1 MVTFPRVFRAPPIT
15 EFFLQTVVERG
26 HNCSLALLGLARTL
40 LVTAARKR
48 RRMLTFM
55 IPHCRPRGNL
65 YSILPE
71 YEGMFRLRDVANWA
85 SIPLIQ
91 AEERMAEDEE
101 EEEEED
107 PVTSRLNR
115 PSEPARGDP

>member
-1 MVTFPRVFRAPPIT
+1 
-15 EFFLQTVVERG
+15 
-26 HNCSLALLGLARTL
+26 
-40 LVTAARKR
+40 
-48 RRMLTFM
+48 
-55 IPHCRPRGNL
+55 
-65 YSILPE
+65 
-71 YEGMFRLRDVANWA
+71 MFRLRDVANWA